1 MKLHKGFQVGL
12 DHEHD
17 VGTYR
22 RSATSFTPPGTPN
35 RLVPVPD
42 VDPELLDLEH
52 LTYTQHD
59 ILADLKQSERFAYL

>member
-22 RSATSFTPPGTPN
+22 RSATSFAPPGTPN
-35 RLVPVPD
+35 RPVPVPD
-42 VDPELLDLEH
+42 VDPELLDLGH
-52 LTYTQHD
+52 LTYTRRD
-59 ILADLKQSERFAYL
+59 MLADLNQSEQFAYL